1 RRDRRSRSAPA
12 SLLVFFVFFVW
23 PVLRR
28 CRIELP
34 AMTVT
39 LADLL
44 VRVQLFVVL
53 ILDAQRA
60 ADVVDT
66 ILVGRG
72 IVATGRFVADRI
84 RVGPLGVD
92 VACREAWARL

>member
-12 SLLVFFVFFVW
+12 SLLVFFVFFVR
-23 PVLRR
+23 PVLGR

-44 VRVQLFVVL
+44 VGVQLFVVL
-53 ILDAQRA
+53 ILDPQRA
-60 ADVVDT
+60 ADVGDT

-72 IVATGRFVADRI
+72 IIAARRFVADGI
-84 RVGPLGVD
+84 RVGPLRVE
-92 VACREAWARL
+92 VAGREPRA